1 LPRSVVQADRDVD
14 EGLQERRARTTAPK
28 SDFPDF
34 VALEEAAA
42 VEEVDPALEQFV
54 HDAT

>member
-1 LPRSVVQADRDVD
+1 
-14 EGLQERRARTTAPK
+14 
-28 SDFPDF
+28 

-42 VEEVDPALEQFV
+42 VEEVDPALEQFI